1 MLLQAPDTSLDFV
14 QLWIRTGILA
24 QFVAKAFAANLAV
37 SLLAFVDPLSM
48 YGGKYEA
55 PKSARTTDDETADT
69 SAELEKQTSD
79 ARGAGP
85 LTLGEEARVI
95 ELLQTAAFR
104 SSVMW
109 SLLLCSS
116 VANMFYAIAEQ
127 DSDMPKQDIL
137 WATVFVYGSAVTIS
151 ALVCR
156 CMFASKDG
164 GKKSRVRSDSQLES
178 RLQASSNP
186 VSENS

>member
-55 PKSARTTDDETADT
+55 PKSGRATDCETTDT
-69 SAELEKQTSD
+69 SELEKQDSD
-79 ARGAGP
+79 TRGAGP
-85 LTLGEEARVI
+85 LTLGEEARVV

-104 SSVMW
+104 SSIMW

-127 DSDMPKQDIL
+127 DFDVPKQDVL
-137 WATVFVYGSAVTIS
+137 WATVFVYGSAIAIS

-156 CMFASKDG
+156 CMFTSKYG
-164 GKKSRVRSDSQLES
+164 GKKSMGRSNSQLQS
-178 RLQASSNP
+178 QLHSSSNP
-186 VSENS
+186 VSEHS

>member
-1 MLLQAPDTSLDFV
+1 MLLQASDSSLDFV

-55 PKSARTTDDETADT
+55 PKSGLNEHDA
-69 SAELEKQTSD
+69 AEESSKLQKQASD
-79 ARGAGP
+79 VRGAGP

-104 SSVMW
+104 SSIMW

-116 VANMFYAIAEQ
+116 IANMFYSIAEK
-127 DSDMPKQDIL
+127 DFDLPGHDIL
-137 WATVFVYGSAVTIS
+137 WATVFVYASAVVV
-151 ALVCR
+151 AAFVCR
-156 CMFASKDG
+156 CMFQSKNS
-164 GKKSRVRSDSQLES
+164 GKKSRDRSGSQLES
-178 RLQASSNP
+178 SLQTSSNP